1 MPHQQISQILFARDK
16 KHSSLINCLSISDN
30 EKKGFLLLM
39 FIGEKQRLGLKQG
52 VLGINRSRIESFA
65 KIYIF
70 FSILFIS
77 LKSQQLILK
86 VIKDSSPGASGGWSR
101 TLKRIVV
108 LPLRYR
114 SQPCFLNVSCQF
126 LKNKI
131 FIHILTKV

>member
-1 MPHQQISQILFARDK
+1 
-16 KHSSLINCLSISDN
+16 
-30 EKKGFLLLM
+30 M

-114 SQPCFLNVSCQF
+114 S
-126 LKNKI
+126 
-131 FIHILTKV
+131 